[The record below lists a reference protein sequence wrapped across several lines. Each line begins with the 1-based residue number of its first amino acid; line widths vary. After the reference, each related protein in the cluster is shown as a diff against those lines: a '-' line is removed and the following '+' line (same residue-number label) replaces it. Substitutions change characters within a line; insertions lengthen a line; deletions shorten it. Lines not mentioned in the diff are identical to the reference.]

1 MQIEKKNDK
10 TQHLNITTDRTLW
23 TVQSKLKAGSHRP
36 ININIQWFVVQ
47 CCRLI
52 WQCEPASHHSMTYC
66 QNRQFWK
73 IHLFFHRHSQK
84 TVFSCRM
91 SQDSPHSVCTVLP
104 PQKASTTV
112 SQEWM
117 HSHTG
122 RFQSTR
128 HTVFQP
134 DLRSHSC
141 VKVRD
146 DSVLKKIKEAGCVE
160 NIMATEPYW
169 QM

>member
-36 ININIQWFVVQ
+36 INTNIQWFVVQ

-73 IHLFFHRHSQK
+73 IHLFFFIDTHKKQYSHAECHRILL
-84 TVFSCRM
+84 TVF
-91 SQDSPHSVCTVLP
+91 VL
-104 PQKASTTV
+104 
-112 SQEWM
+112 
-117 HSHTG
+117 
-122 RFQSTR
+122 FY
-128 HTVFQP
+128 
-134 DLRSHSC
+134 L
-141 VKVRD
+141 
-146 DSVLKKIKEAGCVE
+146 LKKLLWQYHRSECIHIQGDFNQHVTRFSNRIYGHIHVSRCV
-160 NIMATEPYW
+160 MTRY
-169 QM
+169 